1 MGENKKDQKYEQVKN
16 VQPPIYGSDPEVS
29 NHNEEGSSSES
40 EMANRIYAKGV
51 SDTSKIKQPIRGN
64 PENQDIENSNEESSE
79 SYTEDDYQGSM
90 GMYTSRSQLNEME
103 DGNMMSRVE
112 GDDEDILDDTEN
124 SRRNQQRMRDSGSDM
139 GRSQDR

>member
-1 MGENKKDQKYEQVKN
+1 MGENKKDQKYEQVKD

-40 EMANRIYAKGV
+40 EMANHSYAKGV
-51 SDTSKIKQPIRGN
+51 SDTSKIKQPIRGT
-64 PENQDIENSNEESSE
+64 PENQDIDNNNKRSSE
-79 SYTEDDYQGSM
+79 SYTEDDYQESM

-103 DGNMMSRVE
+103 DPNMMSWVE

-124 SRRNQQRMRDSGSDM
+124 SHRNEQRMRETGSDQA
-139 GRSQDR
+139 RSQNR